1 MTSVSISQPTLFPWV
16 GYFNIIKNSDVFIFL
31 DNVKFQKHSWQ
42 MRNRIKNISKNNDSE
57 VWMFVPTKGVK
68 SDTLIK
74 DVIIDNSKNWKQK
87 HIKTLKNNYSKSF
100 EQIKFLTQI
109 YDNEW
114 NKLADF
120 NIESITKCCKFL
132 GIQTK
137 LFRAS
142 EQNVI
147 GSKSELLL
155 NICKKFNATEYL
167 STIGAKDYLEND
179 KDLFLKENIEIKYH
193 EYLQPKYKQNGK
205 NFLEKLSILDL
216 LFNETLNS
224 KKFI

>member
-1 MTSVSISQPTLFPWV
+1 MTCVSISQPTLFPWI

-31 DNVKFQKHSWQ
+31 DNVKFEKRSWQ
-42 MRNRIKNISKNNDSE
+42 MRNRLKSIQAEREEPVWINIPTTIKNSNIILND
-57 VWMFVPTKGVK
+57 VK
-68 SDTLIK
+68 
-74 DVIIDNSKNWKQK
+74 IDNSQNWKRRHLQSFRVNYG
-87 HIKTLKNNYSKSF
+87 KNFQNLEFLVNMY
-100 EQIKFLTQI
+100 EQ
-109 YDNEW
+109 EW
-114 NKLADF
+114 EKLVDF
-120 NIESITKCCKFL
+120 NINFITNCCEFL
-132 GIQTK
+132 GIHTK

-142 EQNVI
+142 EQDVV
-147 GSKSELLL
+147 GSKSGLLL

-205 NFLEKLSILDL
+205 KFLEKLSILDL
-216 LFNETLNS
+216 LFNEISNS